1 MGVLSP
7 VLSTQEPVAGPRFNP
22 FRGPYR
28 GHGYFYSQPDP
39 PTSLS
44 LYRAHRQL
52 LSRAFDI
59 SHLALF
65 VSLRF
70 AFGPLWFLGFI
81 VFVFG
86 FFFAFF
92 LVAALRFG
100 RHFGFVIYGHVKRSP
115 AGQACATPPTPP
127 SSAIWPAFDMRLL
140 CAGFFYFYF
149 YFFIHSFFLYI
160 YFSILSSGHRI
171 NLYIAVS

>member
-86 FFFAFF
+86 FFSPFF
-92 LVAALRFG
+92 WLRLSALAAILALLFMAMSSGRRLVKRVPRPPRPLPQRFG
-100 RHFGFVIYGHVKRSP
+100 LHLTCGCCVRASFIFIF
-115 AGQACATPPTPP
+115 
-127 SSAIWPAFDMRLL
+127 IFLFIL
-140 CAGFFYFYF
+140 FFYTYIFP
-149 YFFIHSFFLYI
+149 FFPVAI
-160 YFSILSSGHRI
+160 
-171 NLYIAVS
+171 V